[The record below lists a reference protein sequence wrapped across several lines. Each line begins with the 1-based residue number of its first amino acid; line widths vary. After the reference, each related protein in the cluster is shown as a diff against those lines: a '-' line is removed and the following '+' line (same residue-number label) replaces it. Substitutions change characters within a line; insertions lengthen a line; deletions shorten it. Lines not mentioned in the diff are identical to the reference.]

1 MINIRRTLVAL
12 LALAFTLVLTPLS
25 PATAAVVTL
34 GKRCEGTTVVRC
46 AWVVHDPTN
55 NRVRGYGSVQDKTS
69 GTDAVRVSVT
79 LALWNSSYDR
89 YETVSS
95 GPQAS
100 GYEQAQAGTGLFT
113 CADGQ
118 KFRADAV
125 WEWNS
130 TSAGRIQSSGA
141 LIHYC

>member
-1 MINIRRTLVAL
+1 MTTVKRILTGL
-12 LALAFTLVLTPLS
+12 LALSFALVLTPMS
-25 PATAAVVTL
+25 PASAAVVTL
-34 GKRCEGTTVVRC
+34 GKKCEGTTVVRC
-46 AWVVHDPTN
+46 AWVVHDPAN
-55 NRVRGYGSVQDKTS
+55 NRVRGYGSIQDKTS

-89 YETVSS
+89 YETVTSS
-95 GPQAS
+95 SQAS
-100 GYEQAQAGTGLFT
+100 GYEQSTAGTGLFT

-118 KFRADAV
+118 RFRADAV